1 MRADEVVEEDEHGNE
16 VVGRSER
23 GKPLFGF
30 VPCLKL
36 LVKALYEVVGN
47 IIVETLHTDMLDP
60 MQRLNGHLVGK
71 IAVANNGL
79 RSPHWLHG
87 FQYGKSLG
95 AVPMTVQVE
104 AEHKAGFA
112 VQNKPEVVFL
122 ALYLH
127 HGFVS
132 MPLVRVEIQRG
143 NELYRNILEHW
154 GEAGTPVA
162 NGRVRHLDV
171 HYGTQN
177 QSDIA
182 ERVLAQVEHGQGHE
196 DHMDRIALKSV
207 FPKSL
212 DMDGAEIAV
221 GFGTKTECLHF
232 LSVQE

>member
-71 IAVANNGL
+71 IVVANNGL

-112 VQNKPEVVFL
+112 V
-122 ALYLH
+122 
-127 HGFVS
+127 
-132 MPLVRVEIQRG
+132 
-143 NELYRNILEHW
+143 
-154 GEAGTPVA
+154 
-162 NGRVRHLDV
+162 
-171 HYGTQN
+171 
-177 QSDIA
+177 
-182 ERVLAQVEHGQGHE
+182 
-196 DHMDRIALKSV
+196 
-207 FPKSL
+207 
-212 DMDGAEIAV
+212 
-221 GFGTKTECLHF
+221 
-232 LSVQE
+232 

>member
-23 GKPLFGF
+23 GEPLFGF

-71 IAVANNGL
+71 IVVANNGL

-112 VQNKPEVVFL
+112 V
-122 ALYLH
+122 
-127 HGFVS
+127 
-132 MPLVRVEIQRG
+132 
-143 NELYRNILEHW
+143 
-154 GEAGTPVA
+154 
-162 NGRVRHLDV
+162 
-171 HYGTQN
+171 
-177 QSDIA
+177 
-182 ERVLAQVEHGQGHE
+182 
-196 DHMDRIALKSV
+196 
-207 FPKSL
+207 
-212 DMDGAEIAV
+212 
-221 GFGTKTECLHF
+221 
-232 LSVQE
+232 